1 MAKTR
6 LTSSSSTTIDLEN
19 DDFPTQGVLKRPH
32 SGDSHLTQEDIPRIK
47 ALLGLGDDVVIHIP
61 KPGQKADAF
70 RSGWICLYTY
80 PFVLGLKFPFP
91 PMIQEFIRL
100 NSLPMAQIAPYAWRI
115 LLSTVALNNSMGAE
129 IGLSDLAHRFECRS
143 LGHGQYTF
151 RSVEKTENFLL
162 SAAKGKDDG
171 WYEDF
176 FYIKLESLPIRAD
189 YLFEHWIFAKNDSA
203 LRKPCL
209 LGKHPSIPWNSLSP
223 LILYSDP
230 LRPCAPVGSAKP
242 SASEILMRHARKR
255 TADSSHSPASSR
267 RRSSSRPAPE
277 PIEATPISRAPGSPI
292 HSDELLLRLPAEFG
306 DADRANYWPALERLL
321 TPACSKAFD
330 STAPQEMTDLAAE
343 HCFLALQSSLY
354 LRKMLQRA
362 KVECLASVGKNKELT
377 ATCAKL
383 REQLHTAFQEKEA
396 AKDQLARTQEANC
409 VLTSGLTKAEARAE
423 EMAELAKNVGAYT
436 AFEGRIDCIRAYT
449 EGKHTSWN
457 LEEELAEFARAF
469 PNGMDLSALFPPEA
483 EAANPEPEYSAMD
496 ISGAISGTVEEILAG
511 EAGDGASTTPGA
523 VQVPAMEKQIEHG
536 EQSNGQEA
544 AIERIDLS

>member
-19 DDFPTQGVLKRPH
+19 DDFPTQGVLKRPY

-189 YLFEHWIFAKNDSA
+189 YLFEHWIFAKKLKNPEKSEDEDTSVAKLFSIPEDRRSFPLLLAGLDDSA
-203 LRKPCL
+203 TEETM
-209 LGKHPSIPWNSLSP
+209 SS
-223 LILYSDP
+223 
-230 LRPCAPVGSAKP
+230 GSAKP

-354 LRKMLQRA
+354 LRKI
-362 KVECLASVGKNKELT
+362 
-377 ATCAKL
+377 
-383 REQLHTAFQEKEA
+383 FA
-396 AKDQLARTQEANC
+396 A
-409 VLTSGLTKAEARAE
+409 
-423 EMAELAKNVGAYT
+423 
-436 AFEGRIDCIRAYT
+436 EG
-449 EGKHTSWN
+449 
-457 LEEELAEFARAF
+457 
-469 PNGMDLSALFPPEA
+469 
-483 EAANPEPEYSAMD
+483 
-496 ISGAISGTVEEILAG
+496 
-511 EAGDGASTTPGA
+511 
-523 VQVPAMEKQIEHG
+523 
-536 EQSNGQEA
+536 
-544 AIERIDLS
+544 